1 MFRKSLMLA
10 LAAATLVAGAN
21 PAEAARVTPMTVEMT
36 PAGRGSTA
44 RIEVTNSEDRNLPVE
59 LRMYRGEVSEAGELT
74 LTPADDKFVV
84 FPPQVVIAPNAQQV
98 FRIQYL
104 PGEALTR
111 SEIYYAAVSQI
122 PVELDST
129 VSRIQV
135 VMRFNVLINVVPDGT
150 KPDPVVTAAKALVRE
165 TVVPPDEKLPVAEQ
179 KPKTL
184 TERGVEVRI
193 ENRGTRYF
201 AAGRTGWTITAT
213 REDGTPFSETRTPS
227 RMSDAIGFGLVPP
240 GGARIFFV
248 PIDELLREEGV
259 SITLGG

>member
-1 MFRKSLMLA
+1 MFRKSMMLA
-10 LAAATLVAGAN
+10 LAAASLALSAN

-44 RIEVTNSEDRNLPVE
+44 RIEVTNSEDRTLPVE
-59 LRMYRGEVSEAGELT
+59 LRMYRGDVSETGELT
-74 LTPADDKFVV
+74 LTPADEKFVV
-84 FPPQVVIAPNAQQV
+84 FPPQVVIGPNAQQV

-104 PGEALTR
+104 PSEPLAK

-135 VMRFNVLINVVPDGT
+135 VMRFNVLVNVVPEGS
-150 KPDPVVTAAKALVRE
+150 KPDPVVTSAKALVRE
-165 TVVPPDEKLPVAEQ
+165 TVVPPDERLPVEEQ
-179 KPKTL
+179 KPKTV
-184 TERGVEVRI
+184 TERGIEVRI

-201 AAGRTGWTITAT
+201 AAGRTGWTINAT
-213 REDGTPFSETRTPS
+213 REDGTAFSESRTAS
-227 RMSDAIGFGLVPP
+227 RMSDAVGFGLVPP

-248 PIDELLREEGV
+248 PVDEPLREEGV
-259 SITLGG
+259 SVTLGE